1 MEIRAFL
8 EQGRVMITIL
18 EIIGNVDSGTAEQ
31 LRTRAQEAITAGAR
45 DLLLD
50 LTHVSYMSSAGLRVV
65 NILFNQL
72 HPEAL
77 GKDYAAVQKGLSDGT
92 FRSPHLKL
100 CSLNANV
107 RQVFSMAGFDMY
119 LDIYP
124 DRKSALASF

>member
-1 MEIRAFL
+1 MEIHAFL
-8 EQGRVMITIL
+8 DQGRVMVTTL
-18 EIIGNVDSGTAEQ
+18 EIIGNVDSGTAPQ
-31 LRTRAQEAITAGAR
+31 LQTRAQEAMTAGAR

-65 NILFNQL
+65 NHLFNQL
-72 HPEAL
+72 HSDAL
-77 GKDYAAVQKGLSDGT
+77 DKDFAAVQKGLTDGT

-100 CSLNANV
+100 CGLNPNV

-124 DRKSALASF
+124 DRKTALAAF